1 LAKDAQDVKN
11 ILQQFAIIFN
21 DESKTWIGHNIKY
34 DILIL
39 KWCGFSIKGKLVDTM
54 LAHYLVEPEGRR
66 SMDIL
71 SEQYLNYKPVS
82 ITDLIGPKGKF
93 QGNMRDVEIEKV
105 TEYAAEDA
113 DITLQLNSILQK
125 ELKDKDVEKLFNNIE
140 CPLVNVLAD
149 MEIEGVR
156 IDNDFLNK
164 YSVELE
170 KEIKLAEESVFKQ
183 ADYRFNLASPKQL
196 GEVLFDKLQLDPKA
210 KKTGKSGQY
219 ATGEEVLSKLASKH
233 KIVDDILTFRELS
246 KLKST
251 YVDSL
256 PLLINSRT
264 NRIHTSYNQAV
275 AVTGRLSSNAPNL
288 QNIPIRTDKGKEI
301 RKAFIPRDA
310 EHILISADYSQ
321 IELRIVAAMANDENM
336 IAAFKNNI
344 DIHIA
349 TAAKVYGID
358 ASEVSKEQRRNAKAV
373 NFGIIYGQSAF
384 GLAENLNISRT
395 EAKDIIDTYWLQF
408 SSIKTFMDAQ
418 VNSARELGYVQ
429 TILGRK
435 RWLKDINSSNHTVR
449 SFAERNAINMPIQGS
464 AADMIKMAMIKIQAE
479 MKRRNLKSK
488 MILQVHD
495 ELVFD
500 AHKSEVEELKVLI
513 KQLMESAMALPNGV
527 PTTAE
532 VGVGENWLAAH

>member
-1 LAKDAQDVKN
+1 
-11 ILQQFAIIFN
+11 
-21 DESKTWIGHNIKY
+21 
-34 DILIL
+34 
-39 KWCGFSIKGKLVDTM
+39 
-54 LAHYLVEPEGRR
+54 
-66 SMDIL
+66 
-71 SEQYLNYKPVS
+71 
-82 ITDLIGPKGKF
+82 
-93 QGNMRDVEIEKV
+93 
-105 TEYAAEDA
+105 
-113 DITLQLNSILQK
+113 
-125 ELKDKDVEKLFNNIE
+125 
-140 CPLVNVLAD
+140 
-149 MEIEGVR
+149 
-156 IDNDFLNK
+156 
-164 YSVELE
+164 
-170 KEIKLAEESVFKQ
+170 
-183 ADYRFNLASPKQL
+183 
-196 GEVLFDKLQLDPKA
+196 
-210 KKTGKSGQY
+210 
-219 ATGEEVLSKLASKH
+219 
-233 KIVDDILTFRELS
+233 LS

-256 PLLINSRT
+256 PLLINPRT

-321 IELRIVAAMANDENM
+321 IELRIIAAMANDENM

-527 PTTAE
+527 PTTAD

>member
-1 LAKDAQDVKN
+1 
-11 ILQQFAIIFN
+11 
-21 DESKTWIGHNIKY
+21 
-34 DILIL
+34 
-39 KWCGFSIKGKLVDTM
+39 
-54 LAHYLVEPEGRR
+54 
-66 SMDIL
+66 
-71 SEQYLNYKPVS
+71 
-82 ITDLIGPKGKF
+82 
-93 QGNMRDVEIEKV
+93 
-105 TEYAAEDA
+105 
-113 DITLQLNSILQK
+113 
-125 ELKDKDVEKLFNNIE
+125 
-140 CPLVNVLAD
+140 
-149 MEIEGVR
+149 
-156 IDNDFLNK
+156 
-164 YSVELE
+164 
-170 KEIKLAEESVFKQ
+170 
-183 ADYRFNLASPKQL
+183 
-196 GEVLFDKLQLDPKA
+196 
-210 KKTGKSGQY
+210 
-219 ATGEEVLSKLASKH
+219 
-233 KIVDDILTFRELS
+233 
-246 KLKST
+246 
-251 YVDSL
+251 
-256 PLLINSRT
+256 
-264 NRIHTSYNQAV
+264 
-275 AVTGRLSSNAPNL
+275 
-288 QNIPIRTDKGKEI
+288 
-301 RKAFIPRDA
+301 
-310 EHILISADYSQ
+310 
-321 IELRIVAAMANDENM
+321 M

-435 RWLKDINSSNHTVR
+435 RCLKDINSSNHTVR
-449 SFAERNAINMPIQGS
+449 SFADRNAINMPIQGS

>member
-1 LAKDAQDVKN
+1 
-11 ILQQFAIIFN
+11 
-21 DESKTWIGHNIKY
+21 
-34 DILIL
+34 
-39 KWCGFSIKGKLVDTM
+39 
-54 LAHYLVEPEGRR
+54 
-66 SMDIL
+66 
-71 SEQYLNYKPVS
+71 
-82 ITDLIGPKGKF
+82 
-93 QGNMRDVEIEKV
+93 
-105 TEYAAEDA
+105 
-113 DITLQLNSILQK
+113 
-125 ELKDKDVEKLFNNIE
+125 
-140 CPLVNVLAD
+140 
-149 MEIEGVR
+149 
-156 IDNDFLNK
+156 
-164 YSVELE
+164 
-170 KEIKLAEESVFKQ
+170 
-183 ADYRFNLASPKQL
+183 
-196 GEVLFDKLQLDPKA
+196 
-210 KKTGKSGQY
+210 
-219 ATGEEVLSKLASKH
+219 
-233 KIVDDILTFRELS
+233 
-246 KLKST
+246 
-251 YVDSL
+251 
-256 PLLINSRT
+256 
-264 NRIHTSYNQAV
+264 
-275 AVTGRLSSNAPNL
+275 
-288 QNIPIRTDKGKEI
+288 
-301 RKAFIPRDA
+301 
-310 EHILISADYSQ
+310 
-321 IELRIVAAMANDENM
+321 M

>member
-1 LAKDAQDVKN
+1 
-11 ILQQFAIIFN
+11 
-21 DESKTWIGHNIKY
+21 
-34 DILIL
+34 
-39 KWCGFSIKGKLVDTM
+39 
-54 LAHYLVEPEGRR
+54 
-66 SMDIL
+66 
-71 SEQYLNYKPVS
+71 
-82 ITDLIGPKGKF
+82 
-93 QGNMRDVEIEKV
+93 
-105 TEYAAEDA
+105 
-113 DITLQLNSILQK
+113 
-125 ELKDKDVEKLFNNIE
+125 
-140 CPLVNVLAD
+140 VLAD

-256 PLLINSRT
+256 PLLINPRT

-321 IELRIVAAMANDENM
+321 IELRIIAAMANDENM

>member
-1 LAKDAQDVKN
+1 
-11 ILQQFAIIFN
+11 
-21 DESKTWIGHNIKY
+21 
-34 DILIL
+34 
-39 KWCGFSIKGKLVDTM
+39 
-54 LAHYLVEPEGRR
+54 
-66 SMDIL
+66 
-71 SEQYLNYKPVS
+71 
-82 ITDLIGPKGKF
+82 
-93 QGNMRDVEIEKV
+93 MRDVEIEKV

-256 PLLINSRT
+256 PLLINPRT

-321 IELRIVAAMANDENM
+321 IELRIIAAMANDENM